1 MQSRTRFSVT
11 ATQTWCH
18 HGQRQSISG
27 SSRLW
32 RRSCKVLAC
41 PIRGRR
47 RKGGCA
53 QPILRRT
60 RRRTSA
66 HDVSLLF
73 SCTIFFFGGKAIS
86 AEKGASEPPPHGTKK
101 CLVCAGLCWFVPVC
115 AAVPFFFQPTFA
127 HPQIVTLSFVTSCIK
142 NASGKWPLLSSFTA
156 WPKTVTT
163 AAGTPSNALSPA
175 FLNGGGAN
183 KEGGTKM
190 MVGKGGRGMGAKMGP
205 QRR

>member
-1 MQSRTRFSVT
+1 MMYHYYLVAQFFFSGEKRFR
-11 ATQTWCH
+11 QKR
-18 HGQRQSISG
+18 GQ
-27 SSRLW
+27 
-32 RRSCKVLAC
+32 
-41 PIRGRR
+41 
-47 RKGGCA
+47 
-53 QPILRRT
+53 
-60 RRRTSA
+60 
-66 HDVSLLF
+66 VSLPPMAQKIVLF
-73 SCTIFFFGGKAIS
+73 V
-86 AEKGASEPPPHGTKK
+86 P
-101 CLVCAGLCWFVPVC
+101 VCAGLCRFVPVC

-190 MVGKGGRGMGAKMGP
+190 MVGEGGRGMGAKMGP